1 MIIEFSVKNF
11 GSIRDKQT
19 ISFEADKS
27 THLEE
32 HYIIKVSKYRIL
44 KLALIYGA
52 NASGKTTILKALDF
66 LRELVLEPLKMKTD
80 KLNFTPFL
88 FDKETSNENS
98 LLSIKFLQ
106 NGIKYYYEIEFNKNS
121 ILKEELFFYNPNKSL
136 FYKRDTDIKSQYT
149 SIKFGPKVKIDASVL
164 ERIQAN
170 TLWNNTVLGGF
181 FKINIK
187 FDELREVI
195 EWFGNYLSPIVYSQT
210 NLEKFVTSM
219 IEKSKIEKTSMI
231 SILKNADLHIS
242 DINIKKKEEVI
253 PQEFLKLIENDN
265 ELEKDSKIKEII
277 SKGTVERI
285 EVEFGHNINGNIYT
299 LPIDSESEGT
309 SRFYGFAGLLLLL
322 INTSTIFP
330 IDELETSLHPDL
342 YQHFLLSFLVNS
354 KQSQL
359 IATTHNREILDNKD
373 LFRNDAIWFTRKDN
387 NCSTE
392 LYSLSDFDSS
402 VVRNTTNVLNAYKS
416 GKLSGI
422 PNLGDYYIDLHN
434 EKK

>member
-106 NGIKYYYEIEFNKNS
+106 NGIKYYYEIAFNKNS